1 MTGPDR
7 LIRAITAQLDWLATR
22 RRRIKR
28 ISGEEKASS
37 RQHVVWLSGWKNVQC
52 LEQAVPLL
60 NHEENWKCMRERCVS
75 SLAGLGSLRY
85 CRRNGWRNS
94 GKKTPPKLWEK
105 ENINSHKTE
114 NISWCRG
121 SRARFCCITW
131 AFTFNSFSWERER
144 FAWFASLLRFVTL
157 NQRQEGPGRFCDYF
171 TNINYSPCINNDAV
185 RL

>member
-7 LIRAITAQLDWLATR
+7 LIRAITAQLDWLAAR

-37 RQHVVWLSGWKNVQC
+37 RQHVVWLSGRKNVRC

-75 SLAGLGSLRY
+75 SSVGLGSLRY

-131 AFTFNSFSWERER
+131 VFTFNSSFSWEREICLICFVCYDSSHWISVR
-144 FAWFASLLRFVTL
+144 NVRPVLWLLHKHQLLTM
-157 NQRQEGPGRFCDYF
+157 Y
-171 TNINYSPCINNDAV
+171 
-185 RL
+185 

>member
-7 LIRAITAQLDWLATR
+7 LIRAITAQLDWLAAR

-37 RQHVVWLSGWKNVQC
+37 RQHVVWLSGRKNVQC

-75 SLAGLGSLRY
+75 SSVGLGSLRY

-105 ENINSHKTE
+105 ENINSRKTE

-121 SRARFCCITW
+121 SRAQFCCITW
-131 AFTFNSFSWERER
+131 VFTFNSSFSWEREICLICFVCYDSSHWISVR
-144 FAWFASLLRFVTL
+144 NVRPVLWLLHKHQLLTM
-157 NQRQEGPGRFCDYF
+157 Y
-171 TNINYSPCINNDAV
+171 
-185 RL
+185 